1 MQAVSTQLTHG
12 RPTRPT
18 EQPDQDRFARNAA
31 ANTIIQR
38 AGIQFG
44 TIDVNVWNGEGTD
57 CRMHW
62 QELPEALPRRMPD
75 RFAFVEDLHVKSAVR
90 ILCRIYEIRNG
101 TFTLEAREGKFLR
114 IRVADGLTSREDF

>member
-1 MQAVSTQLTHG
+1 MLAVSTRTPQG
-12 RPTRPT
+12 RHTPPP

-31 ANTIIQR
+31 ANAIIQR

-62 QELPEALPRRMPD
+62 SELPDALPRRMPD
-75 RFAFVEDLHVKSAVR
+75 RYAFVEDLHVKAAVR
-90 ILCRIYEIRNG
+90 ALCRVYDIRNG

-114 IRVADGLTSREDF
+114 IRVADGLTSREDS